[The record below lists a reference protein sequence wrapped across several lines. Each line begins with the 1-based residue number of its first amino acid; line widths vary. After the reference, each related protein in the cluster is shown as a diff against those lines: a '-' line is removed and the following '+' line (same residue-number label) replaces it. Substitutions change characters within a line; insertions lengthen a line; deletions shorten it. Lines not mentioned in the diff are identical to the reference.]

1 MNRSILIVICDFL
14 LVSLLAF
21 STVDINKVADEGTPR
36 TVKTIIATNNL
47 DSGRDLTAVMRLA
60 LDEERRNREQLLGE
74 LSRARATVAD
84 REKQVQ
90 ATQVSLQAR
99 EQEAFRL
106 QSEQTNLQQKL
117 TVAQNNVQTLSQQ
130 LQASTTETV
139 LSKEKLAAME
149 AEARKQREQAA
160 ALQQQLAQVAKSNEV
175 VFSEKQQLIGKLQ
188 TAEAEKRYAA
198 QQVAHMQEEVIAE
211 RAEKAKLAEGVKA
224 LASRSDALAQEVR
237 ENRALTPNTIFNE
250 FLVNRLQARF
260 NAVHPGLFGDSAKA
274 RETETVLASDGTNIY
289 ALCHIQDTPLT
300 LANPATAWE
309 SLTGTF
315 ARTNATQPIRSLS
328 FHLRDPRIV
337 YMPLTA
343 AEAHV
348 LGGKVYRTS
357 SDPYKFQDAV
367 LVGARE
373 GYYGECRFQI
383 DPATPD
389 YVRLDHNFIK
399 GLFGKFNPSR
409 GDLVFSKNNELLGIM
424 ANANY
429 CLMLRNFDAQATF
442 QFGKDVRNQQPALT
456 LSLLY
461 GQVVQMPF
469 KLQ

>member
-1 MNRSILIVICDFL
+1 
-14 LVSLLAF
+14 
-21 STVDINKVADEGTPR
+21 
-36 TVKTIIATNNL
+36 
-47 DSGRDLTAVMRLA
+47 
-60 LDEERRNREQLLGE
+60 
-74 LSRARATVAD
+74 
-84 REKQVQ
+84 
-90 ATQVSLQAR
+90 
-99 EQEAFRL
+99 
-106 QSEQTNLQQKL
+106 
-117 TVAQNNVQTLSQQ
+117 
-130 LQASTTETV
+130 
-139 LSKEKLAAME
+139 
-149 AEARKQREQAA
+149 
-160 ALQQQLAQVAKSNEV
+160 VAKSNEV